1 MQTNDFYQ
9 RYLVVT
15 RFAQAAAE
23 MELSF
28 AVNLD
33 GVIMSSF
40 NPQWHDLDQ
49 GFTGYLYDIA
59 PNFDQYSLTPEQR
72 EELAEALLMRF
83 PELSMR
89 RENGGIGFAGVMN
102 GLRVEIDLGRGICE
116 QVVVGTRI
124 VPATPAVE
132 EHEEPIY
139 EYRCIDPVVAA
150 LAAKDAE

>member
-9 RYLVVT
+9 RYLVAT

-23 MELSF
+23 MDLSF
-28 AVNLD
+28 TVNLG
-33 GVIMSSF
+33 GVSMS
-40 NPQWHDLDQ
+40 QLAEWYDLDQ
-49 GFTGYLYDIA
+49 PYVGYVYDVS
-59 PNFDQYSLTPEQR
+59 PDFDPYSLSPEQR
-72 EELAEALLMRF
+72 EELGEALLARF
-83 PELSMR
+83 PELSLHR
-89 RENGGIGFAGVMN
+89 DNGNIGLAGLMN
-102 GLRVEIDLGRGICE
+102 GLRVEINLSRGICE

-124 VPATPAVE
+124 VPAKPAVE